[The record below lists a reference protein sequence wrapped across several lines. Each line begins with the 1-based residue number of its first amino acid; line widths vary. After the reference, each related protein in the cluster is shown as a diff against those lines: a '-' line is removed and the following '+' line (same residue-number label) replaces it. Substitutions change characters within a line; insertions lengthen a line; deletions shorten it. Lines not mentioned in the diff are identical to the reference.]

1 LKGDGTTQ
9 WCSTTIEIAVCIQLF
24 GMGPKEELDIK
35 TITFSGLVTQN
46 EIVFQ
51 RVLFKVNEIVNCA
64 REIRN

>member
-1 LKGDGTTQ
+1 
-9 WCSTTIEIAVCIQLF
+9 
-24 GMGPKEELDIK
+24 LDIK

>member
-1 LKGDGTTQ
+1 MVQYHNRDS
-9 WCSTTIEIAVCIQLF
+9 CVYTTIWHGQ
-24 GMGPKEELDIK
+24 LDIK